1 MSYIARRLEFFVITV
16 WAALTINFILPRI
29 MPGNPGQA
37 MLVRFHGRVSPQTIK
52 ALEVAFGINNNESI
66 FQQYFEYL
74 GNTLRGDF
82 GTSLPFFPAPVG
94 DIVKQGLPWTLGL
107 VGMATIIAFALGTLI
122 GMLSA
127 WRRGGFLD
135 AILPPAFIVISA
147 FPYFWLGLLV
157 LLVFAITLG
166 WFPLGFAY
174 DLSSSINLSWDF
186 AGQVAWHG
194 FLPALTIVITSI
206 GGWILTMRNTMITTL
221 AEDYVKM
228 ARAKGL
234 SPVRIMFMYAGRN
247 AILPNLVGFA
257 MSLGFVISG
266 AILVEIVFNYPG
278 LGFMLLQAVHSED
291 YALMQTL
298 FLMLTSAVLVAVLG
312 ADLLTP
318 LLDPRTREQGEGGG
332 AVPAVTHPGL
342 VGTPVLSRRGI
353 AGTIARGL
361 TANRK
366 AMAGLVL
373 FGLFLVV
380 AILAPVIAPYDP
392 HALQFGQMVQPSGAH
407 LLGTTGTGQDIF
419 SQLVFGTRE
428 SLLIALAAG
437 LGATVIS
444 VVVGVSAAYM
454 GCF

>member
-52 ALEVAFGINNNESI
+52 ALEVAFGVNTNENI
-66 FQQYFEYL
+66 FKQYFDYL
-74 GNTLRGDF
+74 GNTLHGDF
-82 GTSLPFFPAPVG
+82 GTSLTFFPAPVG
-94 DIVKQGLPWTLGL
+94 DIIKQGLPWTLGL
-107 VGMATIIAFALGTLI
+107 VGMATIVAFALGTLI

-135 AILPPAFIVISA
+135 AILPPMFIVISA

-157 LLVFAITLG
+157 LLLFAITLG

-174 DLSSSINLSWDF
+174 DLTSSINLSWGF
-186 AGQVAWHG
+186 AGEVAWHG

-247 AILPNLVGFA
+247 AILPNLTGFA

-278 LGFMLLQAVHSED
+278 LGFTLLQAVHSED
-291 YALMQTL
+291 FALMQTL
-298 FLMLTSAVLVAVLG
+298 FLLITVAVLVAVLA
-312 ADLLTP
+312 ADLLTAW
-318 LLDPRTREQGEGGG
+318 LDPRTRD
-332 AVPAVTHPGL
+332 A
-342 VGTPVLSRRGI
+342 S
-353 AGTIARGL
+353 
-361 TANRK
+361 
-366 AMAGLVL
+366 
-373 FGLFLVV
+373 
-380 AILAPVIAPYDP
+380 
-392 HALQFGQMVQPSGAH
+392 
-407 LLGTTGTGQDIF
+407 
-419 SQLVFGTRE
+419 
-428 SLLIALAAG
+428 
-437 LGATVIS
+437 
-444 VVVGVSAAYM
+444 
-454 GCF
+454 